1 MARWLF
7 LIHQIPPKPDYLRVK
22 IGRRL
27 QRVGAVALKKTVYV
41 LPKSDSATEDFDW
54 IRREVTDA
62 GGDATIVD
70 AAMVA
75 GATDTEIEQLFKRAR
90 DEDYDQL
97 AQDAQTIATKIT
109 DGAEPRSVAGDV
121 TRLERRFDEISA
133 LDFFG
138 APGAERARAT
148 ITSLR
153 ASVRGAVT
161 EEPVTAEPPR
171 GRTWVTRAGVHVD
184 RIASAWLIRR
194 FIDPDAS
201 FKFVAPLRPS
211 GGDAPGPRA
220 YAPLAGELRFDMS
233 DAEYTHEG
241 DLCSFEVLQKRLG
254 PNDVAVTIIGEIV
267 HDLDVRD
274 AKYNRAENA
283 GFAALINGIALVHGK
298 DEDRLRVGF
307 ELLDAM
313 LAAFRKTKAGT

>member
-27 QRVGAVALKKTVYV
+27 QRIGAVALKKTVYV
-41 LPKSDSATEDFDW
+41 LPKSESATEDFDW

-97 AQDAQTIATKIT
+97 AEDAQAIATKIA
-109 DGAEPRSVAGDV
+109 DGAEPRSIAGDV
-121 TRLERRFDEISA
+121 TRLERRFDEIVA

-153 ASVRGAVT
+153 AAVRGAPT
-161 EEPVTAEPPR
+161 EEAAAVEPPR

-184 RIASAWLIRR
+184 RIASSWLIRR
-194 FIDPDAS
+194 FIDPDAT
-201 FKFVAPLRPS
+201 FKFVAPK
-211 GGDAPGPRA
+211 G
-220 YAPLAGELRFDMS
+220 YVPLAGELRFDMS

-254 PNDVAVTIIGEIV
+254 PNDAAVAIIGEII

-283 GFAALINGIALVHGK
+283 GFAALINGIALVHGR

-313 LAAFRKTKAGT
+313 LAAFRKTRAGA

>member
-1 MARWLF
+1 MHQVARWLF

-27 QRVGAVALKKTVYV
+27 QRIGAVALKKTVYV
-41 LPKSDSATEDFDW
+41 LPKSDSAAEDFDW

-62 GGDATIVD
+62 GGDATVID
-70 AAMVA
+70 AALVT
-75 GATDTEIEQLFKRAR
+75 GTTDTEIEQLFKQAR
-90 DEDYDQL
+90 DEDYDTL
-97 AQDAQTIATKIT
+97 ASDAQAVAAKLAA
-109 DGAEPRSVAGDV
+109 GVEPRSISGDV
-121 TRLERRFDEISA
+121 TRFERRFDEIAA

-148 ITSLR
+148 ITALR
-153 ASVRGAVT
+153 AAVRGDASD
-161 EEPVTAEPPR
+161 EPDVAEPPR

-184 RIASAWLIRR
+184 RIASSWLIRR

-201 FKFVAPLRPS
+201 FKFVPPKGYVPLP
-211 GGDAPGPRA
+211 
-220 YAPLAGELRFDMS
+220 GELRFDMS

-254 PNDVAVTIIGEIV
+254 PNDAAVAIIGEII

-274 AKYNRAENA
+274 GKYNRAENA

-313 LAAFRKTKAGT
+313 LAAFRKTRAGA

>member
-1 MARWLF
+1 VARWLF

-27 QRVGAVALKKTVYV
+27 QRIGAVALKKTVYV
-41 LPKSDSATEDFDW
+41 LPKSDAAAEDFDW

-97 AQDAQTIATKIT
+97 AQDAHVIATKIT
-109 DGAEPRSVAGDV
+109 GGVEPRSVAGDV
-121 TRLERRFDEISA
+121 TRLERRFDEITA

-148 ITSLR
+148 ITALR
-153 ASVRGAVT
+153 ASVRGAAT
-161 EEPVTAEPPR
+161 DEPVVAEPPR

-194 FIDPDAS
+194 FIDPDAT
-201 FKFVAPLRPS
+201 FKFVAPK
-211 GGDAPGPRA
+211 G
-220 YAPLAGELRFDMS
+220 YVPLAGELRFDMS

-241 DLCSFEVLQKRLG
+241 DRCSFEVLQTRLG
-254 PNDVAVTIIGEIV
+254 VNDAAVTIIGEII

-298 DEDRLRVGF
+298 DEDRLRVGL

-313 LAAFRKTKAGT
+313 LAAFRKTRST

>member
-1 MARWLF
+1 MF

-41 LPKSDSATEDFDW
+41 LPKSDAAAEDFDW

-62 GGDATIVD
+62 GGDATVLD

-75 GATDTEIEQLFKRAR
+75 GATDTEIEQLFRRAR
-90 DEDYDQL
+90 DEDYDAL
-97 AQDAQTIATKIT
+97 ATDAQAIATRIDEGT
-109 DGAEPRSVAGDV
+109 EARTVGADV
-121 TRLERRFDEISA
+121 TRLERRYEEIAA

-153 ASVRGAVT
+153 ASVRGAQADA
-161 EEPVTAEPPR
+161 PVVDAPPR
-171 GRTWVTRAGVHVD
+171 ARTWVTRAGVHVD

-194 FIDPDAS
+194 FIDPDAT
-201 FKFVAPLRPS
+201 FKFVASKGYVPLS
-211 GGDAPGPRA
+211 
-220 YAPLAGELRFDMS
+220 GELRFDMS
-233 DAEYTHEG
+233 EAEYTHEG
-241 DLCSFEVLQKRLG
+241 DRCSFEVLATRLG
-254 PNDVAVTIIGEIV
+254 VNDAGVTVIGEII

-274 AKYNRAENA
+274 GKYARAENA
-283 GFAALINGIALVHGK
+283 GFAALIQGIALVHGR

-307 ELLDAM
+307 DLLDAM
-313 LAAFRKTKAGT
+313 LASFRKAKP

>member
-1 MARWLF
+1 VARWLF

-27 QRVGAVALKKTVYV
+27 QRIGAVALKKTVYV
-41 LPKSDSATEDFDW
+41 LPKSEAATEDFDW

-75 GATDTEIEQLFKRAR
+75 GATDTEIEQLFRRAR

-97 AQDAQTIATKIT
+97 AEDAQAIAAKIT
-109 DGAEPRSVAGDV
+109 GGAEPRSVAADV
-121 TRLERRFDEISA
+121 TRLERRFDEIAA

-153 ASVRGAVT
+153 ASVRGAT
-161 EEPVTAEPPR
+161 AEEPSAAEPPR
-171 GRTWVTRAGVHVD
+171 GRTWVTRMGVHVD

-194 FIDPDAS
+194 FIDPEAT
-201 FKFVAPLRPS
+201 FKFVAPKGYEPS
-211 GGDAPGPRA
+211 P
-220 YAPLAGELRFDMS
+220 GELRFDMS

-254 PNDVAVTIIGEIV
+254 PSDAAVAAIGEIV

-283 GFAALINGIALVHGK
+283 GFAALIHGIALVHGR

-307 ELLDAM
+307 DLLDAM
-313 LAAFRKTKAGT
+313 LASFRKTRGGA

>member
-41 LPKSDSATEDFDW
+41 LPKSDSAAEDFDW
-54 IRREVTDA
+54 IRREITDA
-62 GGDATIVD
+62 GGDATVID

-75 GATDTEIEQLFKRAR
+75 GATDTEIEQLFRRAR
-90 DEDYDQL
+90 DEDYDAL
-97 AQDAQTIATKIT
+97 GGDAQAALQRVSE
-109 DGAEPRSVAGDV
+109 GAEARAIAADA
-121 TRLERRFDEISA
+121 TRLERRFEEITA

-138 APGAERARAT
+138 APGAERTRAL
-148 ITSLR
+148 IGSLR
-153 ASVRGAVT
+153 TAVRGAAIET
-161 EEPVTAEPPR
+161 REPEPAPR
-171 GRTWVTRAGVHVD
+171 ARTWVTRAGVHVD

-194 FIDPDAS
+194 FIDPDAT
-201 FKFVAPLRPS
+201 FKFVSPKGYTPM
-211 GGDAPGPRA
+211 
-220 YAPLAGELRFDMS
+220 AGELRFDMS

-241 DLCSFEVLQKRLG
+241 DRCSFEVLSSRLG
-254 PNDVAVTIIGEIV
+254 VTDPAVAVIGEII

-274 AKYNRAENA
+274 GKYGRAENV
-283 GFAALINGIALVHGK
+283 GFSALINGIALVHGR
-298 DEDRLRVGF
+298 DEERLRVGF

-313 LAAFRKTKAGT
+313 LASFRKTRAGG